1 MPRRALFPTIAAAGV
16 AFVLLTVAVVAGFAP
31 VLRLDV
37 AVSAAAHHAALAQ
50 PAWRS
55 AMYGITLTGGTPVI
69 GVGAAAGCMVL
80 LWRRRWPQALF
91 VVVALSVTLVLRLI
105 IVNAIARPRPADRL
119 APAAGWS
126 FPSGHTTASATAALI
141 AIIVAWPL
149 LHARWSRIVLCCVA
163 GAWAVAVG
171 ISRVALVVHWPSD
184 VVGGWLLVGTVVPA
198 IAVMLRRAVSER

>member
-55 AMYGITLTGGTPVI
+55 AMYGITLTGGTTVI
-69 GVGAAAGCMVL
+69 AVGAAAGCMVL

-184 VVGGWLLVGTVVPA
+184 VVGGWLLVVTVVPA

>member
-1 MPRRALFPTIAAAGV
+1 MPRRLVFPAVAAAGV

-31 VLRLDV
+31 LLRLDV
-37 AVSAAAHHAALAQ
+37 AVSEAAHRAALAQ

-55 AMYGITLTGGTPVI
+55 AMYGITVTGGTTGI
-69 GVGAAAGCMVL
+69 EVGAAAGCLVL
-80 LWRRRWPQALF
+80 LWRRRWRQALF
-91 VVVALSVTLVLRLI
+91 VVVALSVTLLLRLI
-105 IVNAIARPRPADRL
+105 VVNAVARPRPADRL

-141 AIIVAWPL
+141 AIIVVWPL

-163 GAWAVAVG
+163 GGWAVAVG

-184 VVGGWLLVGTVVPA
+184 VVGGWLLVVSVVPA
-198 IAVMLRRAVSER
+198 IAVVLHRAVSER